1 MSALQQIQM
10 MFEYN
15 YALYD
20 QVWESVMN
28 LTDEQFTQD
37 APYAHGSVCDQLIHV
52 AVVDTRW
59 IRGLN
64 GDPDARTYTVDASAY
79 PTRSAAHTF
88 FQEAATNA
96 KAYVAKL
103 DEAALEAEKPGIPMP
118 QWQVLLHV
126 ANHGTDHRA
135 QILRS
140 LHDLGAPTF
149 PQDLIIYLWTKDKT

>member
-20 QVWESVMN
+20 KVWESVMS

-37 APYAHGSVCDQLIHV
+37 APYAHGSIRDQLMHV

-59 IRGLN
+59 IRGLQ
-64 GDPDARTYTVDASAY
+64 GDPDARHYDVDVAAY
-79 PTRSAAHTF
+79 LTREAAHGF
-88 FQEAATNA
+88 FQEAAVNA
-96 KAYVAKL
+96 NAYVATL
-103 DEAALEAEKPGIPMP
+103 DEATLAAEKPGIPLP
-118 QWQVLLHV
+118 QWQVLLHI

-135 QILRS
+135 QVLRS

-149 PQDLIIYLWTKDKT
+149 AQDLIIHLWSKGG

>member
-1 MSALQQIQM
+1 MTALQQIQTM
-10 MFEYN
+10 IEYN

-37 APYAHGSVCDQLIHV
+37 AAYAHGSVRDQLIHV
-52 AVVDTRW
+52 AVVDRRW
-59 IRGLN
+59 IRGLE
-64 GDPDARTYTVDASAY
+64 GDPDARAYNVDAAAY
-79 PTRSAAHTF
+79 PTRKAAHVY
-88 FQEAATNA
+88 FQEAAAKA

-103 DEAALEAEKPGIPMP
+103 DEAALAEEKPGIPMP
-118 QWQVLLHV
+118 QWQVLLHI

-135 QILRS
+135 QVLRT

-149 PQDLIIYLWTKDKT
+149 PQDLIIHLWQH

>member
-1 MSALQQIQM
+1 MPALQQIQT

-20 QVWESVMN
+20 RIWESVMQ
-28 LTDEQFTQD
+28 LSEAQFNQD
-37 APYAHGSVCDQLIHV
+37 DPYAHGSLRNQLLHV

-59 IRGLN
+59 FRGLR
-64 GDPDARTYTVDASAY
+64 GDPNARHFDVDPADYA
-79 PTRSAAHTF
+79 TRTAVHTF
-88 FQEAATNA
+88 FQEAATAA
-96 KAYVAKL
+96 KTYVAGL
-103 DEAALEAEKPGIPMP
+103 NEAMLEAVPAGIGMP

-135 QILRS
+135 EILRT

-149 PQDLIIYLWTKDKT
+149 PQDLIMYLWSKGR